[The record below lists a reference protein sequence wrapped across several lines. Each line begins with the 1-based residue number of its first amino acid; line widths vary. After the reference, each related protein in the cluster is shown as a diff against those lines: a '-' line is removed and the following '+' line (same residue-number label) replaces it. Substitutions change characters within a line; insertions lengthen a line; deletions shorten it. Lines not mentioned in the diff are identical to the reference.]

1 MVKEF
6 YDYAEKLYSY
16 CPYLKKSKSKDLL
29 DSKRV
34 IFYSEKDDE
43 YSKKIFYECLIET
56 ERFRIKRR
64 TLDMKDCPYY
74 SLNIV
79 FDSKFEK
86 NYKWEEMMSWPHYML
101 KYLYSKEQIMFG
113 KFWKGEKTKSRITNK
128 IIPES
133 NINFISIRTA
143 IKERDPKLLFESIEI
158 KKIIESSY
166 MSTRDVNFDYFKKSI
181 FDMNK
186 QELYDSGYYEYL
198 KKYLTEKLLKS

>member
-29 DSKRV
+29 DSKKV

-86 NYKWEEMMSWPHYML
+86 NYNWEEIISWPHYML
-101 KYLYSKEQIMFG
+101 KYLYSKEQILFG
-113 KFWKGEKTKSRITNK
+113 KFWK
-128 IIPES
+128 
-133 NINFISIRTA
+133 
-143 IKERDPKLLFESIEI
+143 
-158 KKIIESSY
+158 
-166 MSTRDVNFDYFKKSI
+166 
-181 FDMNK
+181 
-186 QELYDSGYYEYL
+186 
-198 KKYLTEKLLKS
+198 

>member
-86 NYKWEEMMSWPHYML
+86 NYNWEE
-101 KYLYSKEQIMFG
+101 
-113 KFWKGEKTKSRITNK
+113 
-128 IIPES
+128 IIS
-133 NINFISIRTA
+133 
-143 IKERDPKLLFESIEI
+143 
-158 KKIIESSY
+158 
-166 MSTRDVNFDYFKKSI
+166 
-181 FDMNK
+181 
-186 QELYDSGYYEYL
+186 
-198 KKYLTEKLLKS
+198 

>member
-1 MVKEF
+1 
-6 YDYAEKLYSY
+6 
-16 CPYLKKSKSKDLL
+16 
-29 DSKRV
+29 
-34 IFYSEKDDE
+34 
-43 YSKKIFYECLIET
+43 
-56 ERFRIKRR
+56 
-64 TLDMKDCPYY
+64 
-74 SLNIV
+74 
-79 FDSKFEK
+79 
-86 NYKWEEMMSWPHYML
+86 ML